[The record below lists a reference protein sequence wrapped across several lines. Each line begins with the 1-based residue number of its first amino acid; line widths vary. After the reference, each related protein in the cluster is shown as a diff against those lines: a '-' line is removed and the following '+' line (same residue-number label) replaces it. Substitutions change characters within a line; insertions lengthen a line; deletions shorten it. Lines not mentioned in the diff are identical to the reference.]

1 MASSSS
7 NISGK
12 WTYRSFHNDPKP
24 VGDDP
29 KAALDLIFAEAD
41 LNIESVSNTDFFAQ
55 LDWDGGG
62 MDLKGTMT
70 QGSPDTPVAFSIVGY
85 GRPGTS
91 TDGWEY
97 AYNGCLAYKW
107 PNGVGQ
113 VPALV
118 GSIVRVK
125 SHGSG
130 SPAGYTASFV
140 AVMKSR

>member
-1 MASSSS
+1 MTSSSS
-7 NISGK
+7 DISSK
-12 WTYRSFHNDPKP
+12 WTYRSFHNDPNP
-24 VGDDP
+24 VGEDP
-29 KAALDLIFAEAD
+29 KKALALIFAEAQ
-41 LNIESVSNTDFFAQ
+41 LSIEPVSSTDFFGL

-70 QGSPDTPVAFSIVGY
+70 QGSPDTPVAFSAVGY

-125 SHGSG
+125 PHGSG
-130 SPAGYTASFV
+130 PAGYTASFV
-140 AVMKSR
+140 AVMK

>member
-7 NISGK
+7 DIAGK
-12 WTYRSFHNDPKP
+12 WTYRSFHNNPEL
-24 VGDDP
+24 VGDNQ

-41 LNIESVSNTDFFAQ
+41 LIIEPVSNTDFSAQ

-62 MDLKGTMT
+62 MDLKGSMT

-97 AYNGCLAYKW
+97 AYNGCLAYTW
-107 PNGVGQ
+107 PEGDRQ

-125 SHGSG
+125 PHNGK
-130 SPAGYTASFV
+130 PAGYTASFI
-140 AVMKSR
+140 AVKA